1 MTRARDLADLISS
14 GSIETSEITSLDAS
28 KLTGTIA
35 DARIPSLA
43 ASKIGS
49 GTFADARIASS
60 NVSQHVTAFDDNK
73 IVNDLSTLAI
83 RQSSNE
89 NKSAY
94 NTNSMY
100 VDVFQDDSG
109 IGSVT
114 TAQRNSS
121 EYLESAVD
129 SMATNW
135 TAVNLNTSPWTG
147 SHSMSG
153 IGSEDWIDD
162 NDQASWLANVSATQG
177 TRVGES
183 SENKFNRFSL
193 GSGISTALQ
202 FGSDKAWEILTL
214 VRDSDTAGGVVGLFS
229 GITSNHATN
238 GYDAFTSTAVVQG
251 AGGNHVNP
259 HDKLSSSQFSI
270 GISGQWSGEVFKY
283 MSGGSATAITGLTN
297 NSAIHHSSGS
307 YPGYYA
313 VRYVYDGSLSGAARL
328 KYDLAYPN
336 QDSTTTLGLQN
347 IGGDGSTAGYIL
359 PTSGYPGF
367 TIGHYNGS
375 NMEAA
380 IQIHYKTQT
389 STTNATGS
397 VTSNAITAPSSVSKM
412 GAIITYQDNAGT
424 NTLNTDIVLKLS
436 ADNGSN
442 FATATLVAMPD
453 FATGIK
459 MAKVNDLS
467 VTAGTQLKYKI
478 EFANQAASS
487 KEARI
492 RGIALQY

>member
-14 GSIETSEITSLDAS
+14 GSIETGEITSLDAA

-89 NKSAY
+89 NKAAY

-100 VDVFQDDSG
+100 VDVFQDDTG
-109 IGSVT
+109 IGATT
-114 TAQRNSS
+114 TAQRNSA
-121 EYLESAVD
+121 EYLESSVD
-129 SMATNW
+129 TMATTW
-135 TAVNLNTSPWTG
+135 TAVDLNQSPWTG
-147 SHSMSG
+147 SHDMTG

-162 NDQASWLANVSATQG
+162 NDQASWLANVSATGG
-177 TRVGES
+177 TRVGAS

-193 GSGISTALQ
+193 GSGVSDKIQ
-202 FGSDKAWEILTL
+202 FGSDKSWEVLTL

-229 GITSNHATN
+229 GITSNHATA
-238 GYDAFTSTAVVQG
+238 YDAFTTTAVVQG
-251 AGGNHVNP
+251 AGGNHNDP
-259 HDKLSSSQFSI
+259 QTKLSSAQFSV
-270 GISGQWSGEVFKY
+270 GISAQWSGEVFKY
-283 MSGGSATAITGLTN
+283 MNGGSATAISGLTN
-297 NSAIHHSSGS
+297 NNAIHHSSGS

-380 IQIHYKTQT
+380 IQLHYKIPTG
-389 STTNATGS
+389 TTNATGS

-412 GAIITYQDNAGT
+412 GAIITYQNHAGT